1 MTVNWERWPALVG
14 RGLLYAICALIL
26 LFLVA
31 PILVVIPLSFNAEP
45 FFTFTPGML
54 RLDAQA
60 YSTRWYEVVL
70 RDPVWLQSIRNSLL
84 LAVLSTLLATTLGTM
99 AALGLHNARMPA
111 KGLITS
117 ILISPMIVPPIVAA
131 TGMYFFYSRLDLTQ
145 TMTGLVVAH
154 TLLGSPFVVVTVLAT
169 LSNFDGNL
177 TRAAATLG
185 ANPAQ
190 TFLKVVLPL
199 IAPGVLSGAV
209 FAFATSLDE
218 LIVVLF
224 LGSVDQRT
232 IPRQMWSGIR
242 ENVSPA
248 ILAMATILIA
258 VSLALMIALE
268 LLRRRADRRGASV
281 SAPASQ

>member
-45 FFTFTPGML
+45 SFIFTPGML

-99 AALGLHNARMPA
+99 AALGLNSARMPA

-258 VSLALMIALE
+258 VSLTLMIALE
-268 LLRRRADRRGASV
+268 VLRRRADRRGASV
-281 SAPASQ
+281 SAPANE

>member
-258 VSLALMIALE
+258 VSLTLMIALE

-281 SAPASQ
+281 SAPADE